1 LEKSFMDI
9 GTSTGLAFASGIN
22 AYFPILALGLGSRIW
37 PTYFHVDP
45 RFAFIA
51 QPWFMIIMGILT
63 LADIFA
69 DKIPIV
75 DHVWDAIHT
84 VIRPVSGALVAAA
97 AGNQTMDSTW
107 LPITLILG
115 AGVAGITHT
124 TKAATRVTSTVT
136 TGGCANIVLSIIE
149 DIVMIFSVVL
159 AFIAPHVVLVAI
171 LLFIVAFCILVPR
184 IVRRLRRRRVLNNPY
199 AAPTTPLQHNS
210 SGRF

>member
-1 LEKSFMDI
+1 
-9 GTSTGLAFASGIN
+9 
-22 AYFPILALGLGSRIW
+22 
-37 PTYFHVDP
+37 
-45 RFAFIA
+45 
-51 QPWFMIIMGILT
+51 MIIMGILT

-136 TGGCANIVLSIIE
+136 TGGCANIVLSIVE

-159 AFIAPHVVLVAI
+159 AFIAPHVIFVAV

-184 IVRRLRRRRVLNNPY
+184 IIRRLRRRRVMNDPY